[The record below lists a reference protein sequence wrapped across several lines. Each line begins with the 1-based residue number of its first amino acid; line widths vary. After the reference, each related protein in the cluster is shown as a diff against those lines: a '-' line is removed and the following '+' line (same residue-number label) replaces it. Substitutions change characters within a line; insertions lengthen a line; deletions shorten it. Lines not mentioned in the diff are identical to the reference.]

1 MAQRLEYSGIDQVF
15 AALANPTRRQILDLL
30 LGGERTVQSIA
41 ERFAMAR
48 PSVSE
53 HLRVLRDCGLVGED
67 KRGRFRYYRVEP
79 EPLHDLRSWL
89 SPFERYWRERLSAL
103 GEVLDAMPDD
113 QPGSETHHDRTES
126 ES

>member
-1 MAQRLEYSGIDQVF
+1 MAHRLEYSGADQVF

-41 ERFAMAR
+41 ERFDMTR

-79 EPLHDLRSWL
+79 EPLHELQAWL
-89 SPFERYWRERLSAL
+89 SPFERYWRERLRAL
-103 GEVLDAMPDD
+103 GEVLDGLPDETELPDD
-113 QPGSETHHDRTES
+113 RTDSER
-126 ES
+126 